1 MKVTHDNINT
11 FLYTPGKY
19 FVIPDFQRPF
29 SWDKA
34 NIISFIDDLE
44 AVISRDK
51 KHYFG
56 SIVYINEGN
65 NSTII
70 DGQQRATT
78 VLLMLTA
85 IYHIAIDRPSS
96 SKISSEEIKEKYLY
110 NGHDYS
116 ENASR
121 IKLRTVTTDNAI
133 FENIFNRTELVENSK
148 DSKL

>member
-19 FVIPDFQRPF
+19 FVIPDFQRPY

-34 NIISFIDDLE
+34 NIVSFIEDLE
-44 AVISRDK
+44 SVLAKDK

-56 SIVYINEGN
+56 SIVYLNEGN

-85 IYHIAIDRPSS
+85 LYHIISDNPQS
-96 SKISSEEIKEKYLY
+96 SKYPAQAIKDQYLY
-110 NGHDYS
+110 NSQDY
-116 ENASR
+116 N
-121 IKLRTVTTDNAI
+121 
-133 FENIFNRTELVENSK
+133 
-148 DSKL
+148 